1 MVNPFSSRLQALH
14 YIKKYIPSRNTS
26 RTLFGSARPWCYIY
40 GMEAI
45 KDLNLTQLESQV
57 LGSLISQLYAEAGF
71 SDVDAK
77 DIARATKVD
86 IKSVRGALGSLVRKD
101 IIDIDGND
109 SGYQIIYL
117 NRAYWTLHPQWKNE
131 VD

>member
-1 MVNPFSSRLQALH
+1 
-14 YIKKYIPSRNTS
+14 
-26 RTLFGSARPWCYIY
+26 
-40 GMEAI
+40 MEAI

-57 LGSLISQLYAEAGF
+57 LGSLINQLYAEAGF

-77 DIARATKVD
+77 DIAQHIKVD
-86 IKSVRGALGSLVRKD
+86 IKSVRGSLGSLVRKD

-117 NRAYWTLHPQWKNE
+117 NQKYWTLHPQWKNE

>member
-1 MVNPFSSRLQALH
+1 
-14 YIKKYIPSRNTS
+14 
-26 RTLFGSARPWCYIY
+26 
-40 GMEAI
+40 MEAI

-77 DIARATKVD
+77 DIAQHIKVD
-86 IKSVRGALGSLVRKD
+86 IKSVRGSLGSLVRKG
-101 IIDIDGND
+101 IVGIDGND

-117 NRAYWTLHPQWKNE
+117 NQDYWYLHPQWKNE

>member
-1 MVNPFSSRLQALH
+1 
-14 YIKKYIPSRNTS
+14 
-26 RTLFGSARPWCYIY
+26 
-40 GMEAI
+40 MEAI
-45 KDLNLTQLESQV
+45 KDLNLTQLEEQV
-57 LGSLISQLYAEAGF
+57 LVSLISQLYAEAGF

-77 DIARATKVD
+77 DIAQHIKVD
-86 IKSVRGALGSLVRKD
+86 IKSVRGSLGSLVRKG
-101 IIDIDGND
+101 IVGIDGND

>member
-1 MVNPFSSRLQALH
+1 
-14 YIKKYIPSRNTS
+14 
-26 RTLFGSARPWCYIY
+26 
-40 GMEAI
+40 MEAI
-45 KDLNLTQLESQV
+45 KDLNLTQLEEQV
-57 LGSLISQLYAEAGF
+57 LVSLISQLYAEAGY

-77 DIARATKVD
+77 DIAQHIKVD

>member
-1 MVNPFSSRLQALH
+1 
-14 YIKKYIPSRNTS
+14 
-26 RTLFGSARPWCYIY
+26 
-40 GMEAI
+40 MEAI

-117 NRAYWTLHPQWKNE
+117 NKAYWTLHPQWKNE

>member
-1 MVNPFSSRLQALH
+1 
-14 YIKKYIPSRNTS
+14 
-26 RTLFGSARPWCYIY
+26 
-40 GMEAI
+40 MEAI

-77 DIARATKVD
+77 DIARDIKVD
-86 IKSVRGALGSLVRKD
+86 IKSVRGSLGSLVRKG
-101 IIDIDGND
+101 IVGIDGND

-117 NRAYWTLHPQWKNE
+117 NQKYWTLHPQWKNE

>member
-1 MVNPFSSRLQALH
+1 
-14 YIKKYIPSRNTS
+14 
-26 RTLFGSARPWCYIY
+26 
-40 GMEAI
+40 MEAI

-57 LGSLISQLYAEAGF
+57 LVSLISQLYAEAGY

-77 DIARATKVD
+77 DIAQHIKVD
-86 IKSVRGALGSLVRKD
+86 IKSVRGALGSLVRKG
-101 IIDIDGND
+101 IVDIDGND

-117 NRAYWTLHPQWKNE
+117 NREYWTLHPQWKNE

>member
-1 MVNPFSSRLQALH
+1 
-14 YIKKYIPSRNTS
+14 
-26 RTLFGSARPWCYIY
+26 
-40 GMEAI
+40 MEAI
-45 KDLNLTQLESQV
+45 KNLNLTQLESQV

-77 DIARATKVD
+77 DIAQHIKVD
-86 IKSVRGALGSLVRKD
+86 IKSVRGSLGSLVRKD

-117 NRAYWTLHPQWKNE
+117 NQKYWTLHPQWKNE

>member
-1 MVNPFSSRLQALH
+1 
-14 YIKKYIPSRNTS
+14 
-26 RTLFGSARPWCYIY
+26 
-40 GMEAI
+40 MEAI

-57 LGSLISQLYAEAGF
+57 LGSLISQLYAEAGY

-77 DIARATKVD
+77 DIAQHIKVD
-86 IKSVRGALGSLVRKD
+86 IKSVRGSLGSLVRKG
-101 IIDIDGND
+101 IVGIDGND

-117 NRAYWTLHPQWKNE
+117 NQKYWTLHPQWKNE

>member
-1 MVNPFSSRLQALH
+1 
-14 YIKKYIPSRNTS
+14 
-26 RTLFGSARPWCYIY
+26 
-40 GMEAI
+40 MEAI

-57 LGSLISQLYAEAGF
+57 LGSLISQLYAEAGY

-77 DIARATKVD
+77 DIAQHIKVD
-86 IKSVRGALGSLVRKD
+86 IKSVRGALGSLVRKG
-101 IIDIDGND
+101 IVGIDSND

-117 NRAYWTLHPQWKNE
+117 NQKYWTLHPQWKNE

>member
-1 MVNPFSSRLQALH
+1 
-14 YIKKYIPSRNTS
+14 
-26 RTLFGSARPWCYIY
+26 
-40 GMEAI
+40 MEAI

-57 LGSLISQLYAEAGF
+57 LGSLISQLYAEAGY

-77 DIARATKVD
+77 DIAQHIKVD
-86 IKSVRGALGSLVRKD
+86 IKSVRGSLGSLVRKD

-117 NRAYWTLHPQWKNE
+117 NQKYWTLHPQWKNE

>member
-1 MVNPFSSRLQALH
+1 
-14 YIKKYIPSRNTS
+14 
-26 RTLFGSARPWCYIY
+26 
-40 GMEAI
+40 MEAI

-57 LGSLISQLYAEAGF
+57 LGSLISQLYAEAGY

-86 IKSVRGALGSLVRKD
+86 IKSVRGSLGSLVRKG
-101 IIDIDGND
+101 IVGIDGND

-117 NRAYWTLHPQWKNE
+117 NQKYWTLHPQWKNE